1 VKSAVGERVLTEME
15 IKNLEIRIVHEANYI
30 NEFLKDKPSY
40 DYIYQLNNLA
50 PEIWQQV
57 ICYGLFAGEQM
68 LQIAMMN
75 MNYQIPVLLAAGF
88 DNKDYS
94 KELVSRIK
102 PFLPAQF
109 YTHIDQETVDEVFT
123 KDKVINLAEYLNMGF
138 CNDHLLTEGAESNAM
153 RLGVKEL
160 SMIKELLEIS
170 YPEAWLDDELVAL
183 NENFG
188 IFSGAKLISFA
199 GIHAYSEQFAAAAIA
214 HVTTHPEYRSMG
226 YGEEVVV
233 ALIKSLRDKIKF
245 IGLNV
250 RADNFKATNCYRKIG
265 FVEYGK
271 FVACEIIINN

>member
-1 VKSAVGERVLTEME
+1 M
-15 IKNLEIRIVHEANYI
+15 EIRIVHEANYI

-57 ICYGLFAGEQM
+57 VCYGLFAGEEL

-75 MNYQIPVLLAAGF
+75 MNYQIPVILAAGF
-88 DNKDYS
+88 EHQDYS
-94 KELVSRIK
+94 KELISRIK
-102 PFLPAQF
+102 PFLPSKF
-109 YTHIDQETVDEVFT
+109 YTHIDQETVAEVFA
-123 KDKVINLAEYLNMGF
+123 KDKVIKLEEYINMGF
-138 CNDHLLTEGAESNAM
+138 CNEHLLMERAESDAM

-199 GIHAYSEQFAAAAIA
+199 GIHAYSEQFQVAAIA

-226 YGEEVVV
+226 YGEAVVR
-233 ALIKSLRDKIKF
+233 ALVKSLRDKIKY

-250 RADNFKATNCYRKIG
+250 RTDNFKAINCYRKIG
-265 FVEYGK
+265 FVEYGR
-271 FVACEIIINN
+271 FVACEIVINN